1 MWQPVLGCLDN
12 PRQAATFETMQ
23 QSDQDIRNRLLIARL
38 PAMPQILVRLIE
50 HLQAD
55 DLGMPELAALISK
68 DAGMTG
74 KLLAVAN
81 SSAYQRH
88 TRNVNLEQSLIALG
102 TDMIKTLVIS
112 DSVFQ
117 TFNNFPHSGSTDLR
131 AFWKNSLSTAVIAK
145 EIARAA
151 EYPHLEEAYLAG
163 LLHNVG
169 RLALLATAP
178 KEYAFNFT
186 ARDDEDLCAVEQ
198 RTLQITHAE
207 AGAWLI
213 ERWQLDSFLADAV
226 LYHHE
231 PSERLESAHPLIRIV
246 RLAHVLSSHPDDEV
260 LVAEAAALCGIDGEQ
275 AAQML
280 AGAARQVD
288 KAAAHL
294 GIDLAGAD
302 DIPAPPA
309 YAPPALDPV
318 QQRLSEEV
326 RNMVL
331 VSEVGQSFARQQGE
345 SGLLEAMTRSARILF
360 DFGNAVVLLENPTG
374 HALVGAPTQG
384 SQRIAEFAVPLA
396 KGGAIAKSALER
408 RPAFIGREPEDGSPL
423 GLAEEQLLRML
434 GCDSMVCVPLV
445 AGARCLGV
453 LIGGIATWQIPYCQ
467 RRERFMQSF
476 GAQAATA
483 LENMLSER
491 GHARRQLA
499 HVAEEYR
506 EASRRV
512 VHEVNNPLSIIK
524 NYLSVLD
531 SKLARQEPVNTEMSI
546 LNEEIDRV
554 GQLVSSLAEVKP
566 LDTGPLP
573 TDVAKVVDEVQ
584 RLFRSTGFVPAAV
597 EISVTMH
604 DEATRIEGDADVL
617 KQILVNLVK
626 NAIEALGS
634 TGGRIEI
641 VNRGHVNRER
651 QMYLELVVS
660 DNGPGLSREVL
671 AHLFSPVKSTKDGA
685 HHGLGLSIVHS
696 LVKKL
701 GGHIACR
708 SGRSGTAFEI
718 LLPAWSGA
726 GVGTGLGEPVAL
738 PARALGSA

>member
-1 MWQPVLGCLDN
+1 MH
-12 PRQAATFETMQ
+12 

-38 PAMPQILVRLIE
+38 PAMPQILVKLIE

-81 SSAYQRH
+81 SSAYH
-88 TRNVNLEQSLIALG
+88 RNGRTPNLEQSLVSLG

-117 TFNNFPHSGSTDLR
+117 TFNSFPHSGSIDLR
-131 AFWKNSLSTAVIAK
+131 AFWKNSLMAAVLSREA
-145 EIARAA
+145 ARAVD
-151 EYPHLEEAYLAG
+151 YPHHEEAYLAG

-178 KEYAFNFT
+178 KEYGFNFT

-231 PSERLESAHPLIRIV
+231 PSDRLESAHPLIRAV
-246 RLAHVLSSHPDDEV
+246 RLAHVLASHADDQAAV
-260 LVAEAAALCGIDGEQ
+260 IEAAALCNLD
-275 AAQML
+275 AAQALQML
-280 AGAARQVD
+280 EGAARQVD

-302 DIPAPPA
+302 EIPAPPA
-309 YAPPALDPV
+309 YAPPPVDPV

-331 VSEVGQSFARQQGE
+331 VSEVGQTLARQQGE
-345 SGLLEAMTRSARILF
+345 SGLLEAMTRTARILF
-360 DFGNAVVLLENPTG
+360 DFENAVVLLENPTG
-374 HALVGAPTQG
+374 HALVGAPTAG

-396 KGGAIAKSALER
+396 KGGPVAKSALER
-408 RPAFIGREPEDGSPL
+408 RPAFVQRERQPIGM
-423 GLAEEQLLRML
+423 AEEQLLRML
-434 GCDSMVCVPLV
+434 GTDSLVCLPLV

-453 LIGGIATWQIPYCQ
+453 LIGGVSAWQLPHCQ
-467 RRERFMQSF
+467 RRERFMQAF

-483 LENMLSER
+483 LENLLSER

-499 HVAEEYR
+499 NVAEEYR

-531 SKLARQEPVNTEMSI
+531 SKLARQEPVGGELSI

-554 GQLVSSLAEVKP
+554 GQLVGSLAELKP
-566 LDTGPLP
+566 LDAGPRA
-573 TDVAKVVDEVQ
+573 TDVSKVVDDVL
-584 RLFRSTGFVPAAV
+584 RLFRSSGFVPASV
-597 EISVTMH
+597 EIVAHMH
-604 DEATRIEGDADVL
+604 EDASRIEGDADVL

-626 NAIEALGS
+626 NAVEALGGV
-634 TGGRIEI
+634 GGRIEI
-641 VNRGHVNRER
+641 LNRGHLNRER
-651 QMYLELVVS
+651 QLYIELVVS

-671 AHLFSPVKSTKDGA
+671 ANLFSPVKSTKDGA

-708 SGRSGTAFEI
+708 SGRTGTAFEI

-726 GVGTGLGEPVAL
+726 GTAVAL
-738 PARALGSA
+738 PPARALGSA

>member
-1 MWQPVLGCLDN
+1 MHQP
-12 PRQAATFETMQ
+12 
-23 QSDQDIRNRLLIARL
+23 DQDIRNRLLIARL
-38 PAMPQILVRLIE
+38 PAMPQILVKLLG

-55 DLGMPELAALISK
+55 DLGMQELAALIAK
-68 DAGMTG
+68 DAGITG
-74 KLLAVAN
+74 KILAVAN
-81 SSAYQRH
+81 SSAYHRH
-88 TRNVNLEQSLIALG
+88 NRGVNLEQSLVALG

-117 TFNNFPHSGSTDLR
+117 TFNSFPHSGSTDLR
-131 AFWKNSLSTAVIAK
+131 AFWKNSLTAAT
-145 EIARAA
+145 IARELARRTDYA
-151 EYPHLEEAYLAG
+151 QAEEAYLAG

-178 KEYAFNFT
+178 KEYAFNFN

-231 PSERLESAHPLIRIV
+231 PAERLETAHPLIRIV
-246 RLAHVLSSHPDDEV
+246 RLAHLLASHLDDEAA
-260 LVAEAAALCGIDGEQ
+260 LAQGAALCGIGHDDLDEIV
-275 AAQML
+275 AA
-280 AGAARQVD
+280 AARQVET
-288 KAAAHL
+288 AAAHL

-302 DIPAPPA
+302 EIAAPPA
-309 YAPPALDPV
+309 YAPQDPV

-326 RNMVL
+326 RNLVL
-331 VSEVGQSFARQQGE
+331 VSEVGQAFARQQGE
-345 SGLLEAMTRSARILF
+345 SGLLESMTRSARILF
-360 DFGNAVVLLENPTG
+360 DFDNTVVLLENPTG
-374 HALVGAPTQG
+374 HALVGVPGANA
-384 SQRIAEFAVPLA
+384 QRLAEFAIPLA
-396 KGGAIAKSALER
+396 RGGLVAESALER
-408 RPAFIGREPEDGSPL
+408 RLAYVRRDGQPL

-434 GCDSMVCVPLV
+434 GTESLVCVPLV

-453 LIGGIATWQIPYCQ
+453 LVGGVAAWQIGSVQ
-467 RRERFMQSF
+467 KRERFLQSF
-476 GAQAATA
+476 GAQAASA
-483 LENMLSER
+483 LETALSER

-531 SKLARQEPVNTEMSI
+531 SKLARNEPVNGEMSI

-554 GQLVSSLAEVKP
+554 GQLVGSLADLQP
-566 LDTGPLP
+566 ADPAP
-573 TDVAKVVDEVQ
+573 RPADVARVAADVV
-584 RLFRSTGFVPAAV
+584 RLFRATDFVPPSV
-597 EISVTMH
+597 EIVLSMPE
-604 DEATRIEGDADVL
+604 DATRIEGDADIL

-626 NAIEALGS
+626 NAIEALLES
-634 TGGRIEI
+634 GGRIEI
-641 VNRGHVNRER
+641 ASRGHVNRER
-651 QMYLELVVS
+651 KLYLELVVS
-660 DNGPGLSREVL
+660 DTGPGLARDVL
-671 AHLFSPVKSTKDGA
+671 ANLFSAVKSTKPGA

-701 GGHIACR
+701 NGDIACR
-708 SGRSGTAFEI
+708 SGRTGTSFEI
-718 LLPAWSGA
+718 LLPAWAGSGS
-726 GVGTGLGEPVAL
+726 LPAL
-738 PARALGSA
+738 PARALG